1 MPPKR
6 NGYSRP
12 AARHLTNPKKEL
24 ADSLPLCHPNDEYL
38 KDFNPITTS
47 RFIVTL
53 KKSLVVTLYFP
64 PLRCNQT
71 ANSTSRGGTQAGQ
84 QQERQLLILL
94 VHQSGPLRRGLILHS
109 AIPKFTPFRLR
120 SRLPIVYNYCRP
132 S

>member
-47 RFIVTL
+47 KSSRSELLAFIAFILTL
-53 KKSLVVTLYFP
+53 F
-64 PLRCNQT
+64 QT
-71 ANSTSRGGTQAGQ
+71 
-84 QQERQLLILL
+84 
-94 VHQSGPLRRGLILHS
+94 
-109 AIPKFTPFRLR
+109 
-120 SRLPIVYNYCRP
+120 
-132 S
+132 